1 MTTSINPDD
10 VDINAKSK
18 EKDEALYLKS
28 MDSLMDELSKK
39 YTDLSKNKGL
49 SDEEILSHGFSIR
62 DIYKERS
69 SGGFGL
75 NADISNQTLERFAK
89 ESRYIR
95 VDSQTGKFYITR
107 KGIIACRR
115 IQTL

>member
-1 MTTSINPDD
+1 MTTSVNPDD

-49 SDEEILSHGFSIR
+49 SDEEILSYGFSIQ
-62 DIYKERS
+62 DIPKERS

-75 NADISNQTLERFAK
+75 IEGISNQRLERFAN
-89 ESRYIR
+89 ESGYIR
-95 VDSQTGKFYITR
+95 VDSQTGKFYIT
-107 KGIIACRR
+107 KEGIIACRR